1 MHFAWSDALVVF
13 LYFGIVLYSGYKA
26 GRNSSESNEFFL
38 AGRSLSWIPLSLS
51 IVATETSALTFL
63 SVPGIAYSGNFTFL
77 QVILGYILGRIVVAI
92 LLLPL
97 TYHGNFLSV
106 YEWVGTRFGRR
117 SQKTMSGLF
126 SVTRLLGDG
135 VRLYASTLP
144 VAMLLEVGI
153 NRISPSPVSQYSIGV
168 WTLGSVTFVTLLYT
182 MQGGFRSVVW
192 VDTLQYFVY
201 IFGGVFA
208 LVLLYQSFG
217 DPLGILKQAWETHK
231 LQAVEI
237 SNTNA
242 TYFLPWA
249 VLGGAL
255 LSLGTHG
262 ADQMFVQR
270 ALAARNIKDAQ
281 KAMVGSG
288 IAVFLQMILFLAI
301 GTFLYYRFS
310 GQTLNQDKVFSKFLI
325 EEVPAPFLGLLLS
338 GILAS
343 TMSTL
348 SSSINSLSLTAKADF
363 GWSLGGQKSSSAFFA
378 VLLFGSSFFFFSL
391 PEEYTKGLLELGL
404 KISSFTVGSMVA
416 VFLTEVIPFLRR
428 EITTSDL
435 GLALSLA
442 SAILCTAILGT
453 FKHYNFTILVPTGMV
468 LFWVFALINSL
479 LLPKK
484 QEGNP

>member
-1 MHFAWSDALVVF
+1 MHFAWADAAIVF
-13 LYFGIVLYSGYKA
+13 FYFAIVLYSGYKT
-26 GRNSSESNEFFL
+26 GRKNSESEEFFL

-77 QVILGYILGRIVVAI
+77 QVVFGYILGRIIVA
-92 LLLPL
+92 LVLLPL

-106 YEWVGTRFGRR
+106 YEWVGKRYGRT

-126 SVTRLLGDG
+126 SITRVLGDG

-144 VAMLLEVGI
+144 VAMLLEIGLNQFLPHPPGQYWIGI
-153 NRISPSPVSQYSIGV
+153 S
-168 WTLGSVTFVTLLYT
+168 TLFLVTFITLLYT

-208 LVLLYQSFG
+208 LYLLMKSSSDPSLVL
-217 DPLGILKQAWETHK
+217 KEAWVQNKFRFLEF
-231 LQAVEI
+231 
-237 SNTNA
+237 SNPNA
-242 TYFLPWA
+242 TYFFPWA

-270 ALAARNIKDAQ
+270 ALAARNIKDSK
-281 KAMVGSG
+281 KAMIGSG
-288 IAVFLQMILFLAI
+288 IAVFLQMILFLSI
-301 GTFLYYRFS
+301 GTFLYYHFA
-310 GQTLNQDKVFSKFLI
+310 GQTINQDKVFSKFLV

-363 GWSLGGQKSSSAFFA
+363 GWSFGGQKLSSVLFAFF
-378 VLLFGSSFFFFSL
+378 LFLSSLFFFSL
-391 PEEYTKGLLELGL
+391 PEAYTKGLLELGL

-416 VFLTEVIPFLRR
+416 VFLVEVIPFLRKR
-428 EITTSDL
+428 LIVRDI
-435 GLALSLA
+435 GLALALA
-442 SAILCTAILGT
+442 GSILATGILGT
-453 FKHYNFTILVPTGMV
+453 VKNYNFTILVPTGMI
-468 LFWVFALINSL
+468 LFWTLAFLSSLVF
-479 LLPKK
+479 PKK
-484 QEGNP
+484 D

>member
-1 MHFAWSDALVVF
+1 MHFAWSDAFVVF
-13 LYFGIVLYSGYKA
+13 LYFGIVLYSGYKT
-26 GRNSSESNEFFL
+26 GKKSSESNEFFL

-77 QVILGYILGRIVVAI
+77 QVILGYILGRVVVAT

-126 SVTRLLGDG
+126 SVTRVLGDG

-153 NRISPSPVSQYSIGV
+153 NRIAPSPVSQYSIGV
-168 WTLGSVTFVTLLYT
+168 WTLVLVTFVTLLYT

-208 LVLLYQSFG
+208 LVLLYRSFP
-217 DPLGILKQAWETHK
+217 DPAGILHQALETHK
-231 LQAVEI
+231 LKLVEL
-237 SNTNA
+237 SDQHA

-249 VLGGAL
+249 ILGGAL

-270 ALAARNIKDAQ
+270 CLAARNLKDAK
-281 KAMVGSG
+281 KAMIGSG

-301 GTFLYYRFS
+301 GTFLYYKFA

-363 GWSLGGQKSSSAFFA
+363 GWTLGGQKTSSVFFA
-378 VLLFGSSFFFFSL
+378 ALLFCSSFFFFSL
-391 PEEYTKGLLELGL
+391 PEQYTKGLLELGL

-416 VFLTEVIPFLRR
+416 VFLSEVIPFLRKR
-428 EITTSDL
+428 ITTSDL

-442 SAILCTAILGT
+442 SAILCTALLGT
-453 FKHYNFTILVPTGMV
+453 FKNYNFTILVPTGMV
-468 LFWVFALINSL
+468 LFWTFAWSSSFLS
-479 LLPKK
+479 KK
-484 QEGNP
+484 